1 MEMVFNVIFYFVI
14 GVIGFLVISYFT
26 GKKKTSLNRTSSE
39 KLAKT
44 LQKKFSRYIN
54 ELNRKLRSP
63 EDIQEEMLEAL
74 DDYKAAK
81 VNEVKDLIVHLS
93 NTETNIKNNLK
104 KLENAKDNIDQFV
117 RKMKNDANADPNVG
131 GQMMMQMEQLD
142 NSIEASNKSLQNI
155 REQAMNINSAMAK
168 FSNKIEMKRAEILTL
183 ISTYIASSCNSTIKF
198 DIDISDLMSEYTT
211 EMTIK
216 ERSNKIDE
224 IVSNKITDTPQVE
237 VSPDKYVEMYKNYK

>member
-1 MEMVFNVIFYFVI
+1 MEMMFNVIFYFVI

-81 VNEVKDLIVHLS
+81 VNEVKGLIVHLS

-104 KLENAKDNIDQFV
+104 KLENAKDNIDQVV

-155 REQAMNINSAMAK
+155 REQAMNINSAMVK

-224 IVSNKITDTPQVE
+224 IVSNKITDTLQVE
-237 VSPDKYVEMYKNYK
+237 VSSYK

>member
-1 MEMVFNVIFYFVI
+1 MEMMFNVIFYFVI
-14 GVIGFLVISYFT
+14 GVIGFLVISYLT
-26 GKKKTSLNRTSSE
+26 GKKKTSLNCTSSE

-142 NSIEASNKSLQNI
+142 NSIETSNKSLQNI

-237 VSPDKYVEMYKNYK
+237 VLPDKYVEMYKNYK

>member
-142 NSIEASNKSLQNI
+142 NSIETSNKSLQNI

>member
-1 MEMVFNVIFYFVI
+1 MEMMFNVIFYFVI

-74 DDYKAAK
+74 DEYKAAK
-81 VNEVKDLIVHLS
+81 VNEVKGLIVHLS

-104 KLENAKDNIDQFV
+104 KLENAKENIDQVV

-155 REQAMNINSAMAK
+155 REQAMNINSAMVK

-237 VSPDKYVEMYKNYK
+237 VSSDKYVEMYKNYK

>member
-117 RKMKNDANADPNVG
+117 RTMKNDANADPNVG

-211 EMTIK
+211 EMTIN

>member
-1 MEMVFNVIFYFVI
+1 MEMMFNVIFYFVI
-14 GVIGFLVISYFT
+14 GVIGFIVISYFT

-81 VNEVKDLIVHLS
+81 VNEVKGLIVHLS

-104 KLENAKDNIDQFV
+104 KLENAKDNIDQVV

-155 REQAMNINSAMAK
+155 KEQAMNINSAMVK

-237 VSPDKYVEMYKNYK
+237 VSSDKYVEMYKNYK

>member
-1 MEMVFNVIFYFVI
+1 MEMMFNVIFYFVI

-104 KLENAKDNIDQFV
+104 KLENAKDNIDQVV

-237 VSPDKYVEMYKNYK
+237 VSSDKYVEMYKNYK

>member
-1 MEMVFNVIFYFVI
+1 MEMMFNVIFYFVI

-81 VNEVKDLIVHLS
+81 VNEVKGLIVHLS

-104 KLENAKDNIDQFV
+104 KLENAKDNIDQVV
-117 RKMKNDANADPNVG
+117 RKMKNDTNADPNVG
-131 GQMMMQMEQLD
+131 GQMMMQLEQLD
-142 NSIEASNKSLQNI
+142 NSIEASNKSLQSI
-155 REQAMNINSAMAK
+155 REQAMNINSVMAK

-198 DIDISDLMSEYTT
+198 DIDLSDLMSEYTT

-237 VSPDKYVEMYKNYK
+237 VSPDKYIEMYKNYK

>member
-1 MEMVFNVIFYFVI
+1 MMFNVIFYFVI

-74 DDYKAAK
+74 DEYKAAK
-81 VNEVKDLIVHLS
+81 VNEVKGLIVHLS

-104 KLENAKDNIDQFV
+104 KLENAKDNIDQVV

-155 REQAMNINSAMAK
+155 REQAMNINSAMVK

-237 VSPDKYVEMYKNYK
+237 VSSDKYVEMYKNYK

>member
-1 MEMVFNVIFYFVI
+1 MEMMFNVIFYFVI

-81 VNEVKDLIVHLS
+81 VNEVKGLIVHLS

-104 KLENAKDNIDQFV
+104 KLENAKDNIDQVV
-117 RKMKNDANADPNVG
+117 RKMKNDANTDPNVG

-237 VSPDKYVEMYKNYK
+237 VSPDKYIEMYKNYK

>member
-1 MEMVFNVIFYFVI
+1 MEMMFNVIFYFVI

-81 VNEVKDLIVHLS
+81 VNEVKGLIVHLS

-104 KLENAKDNIDQFV
+104 KLENAKNNIDQV
-117 RKMKNDANADPNVG
+117 IRKMKNDANADPNVG

-155 REQAMNINSAMAK
+155 REQAMNINSAMVK

-237 VSPDKYVEMYKNYK
+237 VSSDKYVEMYKNYK

>member
-1 MEMVFNVIFYFVI
+1 MEMAFNVIFYFVI

-131 GQMMMQMEQLD
+131 GQMMMQMGQLD
-142 NSIEASNKSLQNI
+142 NSIETSNKSLQNI

-237 VSPDKYVEMYKNYK
+237 VSSDKYVEMYKNYK

>member
-142 NSIEASNKSLQNI
+142 NSIETSNKSLQNI

-224 IVSNKITDTPQVE
+224 IVNNKITDTPQVE

>member
-1 MEMVFNVIFYFVI
+1 MEMMFNVIFYFVI

-74 DDYKAAK
+74 DEYKAAK
-81 VNEVKDLIVHLS
+81 VNEVKGLIVHLS

-104 KLENAKDNIDQFV
+104 KLENAKDNIDQVV
-117 RKMKNDANADPNVG
+117 RKMKNDGNADPNVG

-237 VSPDKYVEMYKNYK
+237 VSSDKYVEMYNNYK

>member
-1 MEMVFNVIFYFVI
+1 MEMMFNVIFYFVI

-81 VNEVKDLIVHLS
+81 VNEVKGLIVHLS

-104 KLENAKDNIDQFV
+104 KLENAKDNIDQVV

-155 REQAMNINSAMAK
+155 REQAMNINSAMVK

-237 VSPDKYVEMYKNYK
+237 VSSDKYVEMYKNYK

>member
-1 MEMVFNVIFYFVI
+1 MMFNVIFYFVI

-26 GKKKTSLNRTSSE
+26 GKKKTSLNHTSSE

-81 VNEVKDLIVHLS
+81 VNEVKGLIVHLS

-104 KLENAKDNIDQFV
+104 KLENAKDNIDQVV

-155 REQAMNINSAMAK
+155 REQAMNINSAMVK

-237 VSPDKYVEMYKNYK
+237 VSSYKYVEMYKNYK

>member
-1 MEMVFNVIFYFVI
+1 MMFNVIFYFVI

-81 VNEVKDLIVHLS
+81 VNEVKGLIVHLS

-104 KLENAKDNIDQFV
+104 KLENAKDNIDQVV
-117 RKMKNDANADPNVG
+117 RKMKNDANTDPNVG

-237 VSPDKYVEMYKNYK
+237 VSPDKYIEMYKNYK

>member
-1 MEMVFNVIFYFVI
+1 MEMMFNVIFYFVI

-81 VNEVKDLIVHLS
+81 VNEVKGLIVHLS

-104 KLENAKDNIDQFV
+104 KLENAKDNIDQVV

-155 REQAMNINSAMAK
+155 REQAMNINSAMTK

-237 VSPDKYVEMYKNYK
+237 VSPDKYIEMYKNYK

>member
-1 MEMVFNVIFYFVI
+1 MEMMFNVIFYFVI

-26 GKKKTSLNRTSSE
+26 GKKKTSFNRTSSE

-81 VNEVKDLIVHLS
+81 VNEVKGLIVHLS

-104 KLENAKDNIDQFV
+104 KLENAKDNIDQVV

-237 VSPDKYVEMYKNYK
+237 VSPDKYIEMYKNYK

>member
-1 MEMVFNVIFYFVI
+1 MEMMFNIIFYFVI

-63 EDIQEEMLEAL
+63 EDIQEEMIEAL

-131 GQMMMQMEQLD
+131 GQMMIQMEQLD

-211 EMTIK
+211 EMTIN

>member
-1 MEMVFNVIFYFVI
+1 MEMMFNVIFYFVI

-74 DDYKAAK
+74 DEYKAAK
-81 VNEVKDLIVHLS
+81 VNEVKGLIVHLS

-104 KLENAKDNIDQFV
+104 KLENAKDNIDQVV

-155 REQAMNINSAMAK
+155 REQAMNINSAMVK

-237 VSPDKYVEMYKNYK
+237 VSSDKYVEMYKNYK

>member
-1 MEMVFNVIFYFVI
+1 MEMMFNVIFYFVI

-142 NSIEASNKSLQNI
+142 NSIETSNKSLQNI

>member
-1 MEMVFNVIFYFVI
+1 MEMMFNVIFYFVI

-74 DDYKAAK
+74 DEYKAAK
-81 VNEVKDLIVHLS
+81 VNEVKGLIVHLS

-104 KLENAKDNIDQFV
+104 KLENAKDNIDQVV
-117 RKMKNDANADPNVG
+117 RKMKNDANTDPNVG

-237 VSPDKYVEMYKNYK
+237 VSSDKYVEMYKNYK

>member
-1 MEMVFNVIFYFVI
+1 MEMMFNVIFYFVI

-81 VNEVKDLIVHLS
+81 VNEVKGLIVHLS

-104 KLENAKDNIDQFV
+104 KLENAKDNIDQVV

-224 IVSNKITDTPQVE
+224 IVNNKITDTPQVE
-237 VSPDKYVEMYKNYK
+237 VSSDKYVEMYKNYK

>member
-1 MEMVFNVIFYFVI
+1 
-14 GVIGFLVISYFT
+14 
-26 GKKKTSLNRTSSE
+26 
-39 KLAKT
+39 
-44 LQKKFSRYIN
+44 
-54 ELNRKLRSP
+54 
-63 EDIQEEMLEAL
+63 MLEAL

-81 VNEVKDLIVHLS
+81 VNEVKDLIIHLS

-131 GQMMMQMEQLD
+131 VQMMMQMEQLD
-142 NSIEASNKSLQNI
+142 NSIETSNKLLQNI

-224 IVSNKITDTPQVE
+224 IVSNKITDTPQ
-237 VSPDKYVEMYKNYK
+237 PHK

>member
-1 MEMVFNVIFYFVI
+1 MEMMFNVIFYFVI

-81 VNEVKDLIVHLS
+81 VNEVKGLIVHLS

-104 KLENAKDNIDQFV
+104 KLENAKDNIDQVV

-155 REQAMNINSAMAK
+155 REQAMNINSAMVK

-237 VSPDKYVEMYKNYK
+237 VSSDKYVEMYNNYK

>member
-1 MEMVFNVIFYFVI
+1 MEMMFNVIFYFVI

-81 VNEVKDLIVHLS
+81 VNEVKGLIVHLS

-104 KLENAKDNIDQFV
+104 KLENAKDNIDQVV

-142 NSIEASNKSLQNI
+142 NSIETSNKSLQNI

>member
-1 MEMVFNVIFYFVI
+1 MEMMFNVIFYFVI

-74 DDYKAAK
+74 DEYKAAK
-81 VNEVKDLIVHLS
+81 VNEVKGLIVHLS

-104 KLENAKDNIDQFV
+104 KLENAKDNIDQVV
-117 RKMKNDANADPNVG
+117 RKMKNDANADSNVG

-237 VSPDKYVEMYKNYK
+237 VSSDKYVEMYKNYK

>member
-1 MEMVFNVIFYFVI
+1 MEMMFNVIFYFVI

-26 GKKKTSLNRTSSE
+26 GKNKTSLNRTSSE

-142 NSIEASNKSLQNI
+142 NSIETSNKSLQNI

-216 ERSNKIDE
+216 KRSNKIDE

-237 VSPDKYVEMYKNYK
+237 VSSDKYVEMYKNYK

>member
-1 MEMVFNVIFYFVI
+1 MEMMFNVIFYFVI

-81 VNEVKDLIVHLS
+81 VNEVKGLIVHLS

-104 KLENAKDNIDQFV
+104 KLENAKDNIDQVV

-155 REQAMNINSAMAK
+155 REQAMNIDSAMVK

-237 VSPDKYVEMYKNYK
+237 VSSDKYVEMYKNYK

>member
-1 MEMVFNVIFYFVI
+1 
-14 GVIGFLVISYFT
+14 
-26 GKKKTSLNRTSSE
+26 
-39 KLAKT
+39 
-44 LQKKFSRYIN
+44 
-54 ELNRKLRSP
+54 
-63 EDIQEEMLEAL
+63 
-74 DDYKAAK
+74 
-81 VNEVKDLIVHLS
+81 
-93 NTETNIKNNLK
+93 
-104 KLENAKDNIDQFV
+104 
-117 RKMKNDANADPNVG
+117 
-131 GQMMMQMEQLD
+131 
-142 NSIEASNKSLQNI
+142 
-155 REQAMNINSAMAK
+155 MNINSAMAK

>member
-1 MEMVFNVIFYFVI
+1 MEMMFNVIFYFVI

-104 KLENAKDNIDQFV
+104 KLENAKDNIYQFV

-142 NSIEASNKSLQNI
+142 NSIETSNKSLQNI

>member
-1 MEMVFNVIFYFVI
+1 MMFNVIFYFVI

-81 VNEVKDLIVHLS
+81 VNEVKGLIVHLS

-104 KLENAKDNIDQFV
+104 KLENAKDNIDQVV

-155 REQAMNINSAMAK
+155 REQAMNINSAMVK

-237 VSPDKYVEMYKNYK
+237 VSSYKYVEMYKNYK

>member
-1 MEMVFNVIFYFVI
+1 MMFNVIFYFVI

-81 VNEVKDLIVHLS
+81 VNEVKGLIVHLS

-104 KLENAKDNIDQFV
+104 KLENAKDNIDQVV

-237 VSPDKYVEMYKNYK
+237 VSSDKYVEMYKNYK

>member
-1 MEMVFNVIFYFVI
+1 MEMMFNVIFYFVI

-81 VNEVKDLIVHLS
+81 VNEVKGLIVHLS

-104 KLENAKDNIDQFV
+104 KLENAKDNIDQVV

-237 VSPDKYVEMYKNYK
+237 VSPDKYIEMYKNYK

>member
-1 MEMVFNVIFYFVI
+1 MEIMFNVIFYFVI

-81 VNEVKDLIVHLS
+81 VKV
-93 NTETNIKNNLK
+93 
-104 KLENAKDNIDQFV
+104 
-117 RKMKNDANADPNVG
+117 
-131 GQMMMQMEQLD
+131 
-142 NSIEASNKSLQNI
+142 
-155 REQAMNINSAMAK
+155 
-168 FSNKIEMKRAEILTL
+168 
-183 ISTYIASSCNSTIKF
+183 
-198 DIDISDLMSEYTT
+198 
-211 EMTIK
+211 
-216 ERSNKIDE
+216 
-224 IVSNKITDTPQVE
+224 
-237 VSPDKYVEMYKNYK
+237 

>member
-1 MEMVFNVIFYFVI
+1 MEMMFNVIFYFVI

-26 GKKKTSLNRTSSE
+26 GKNKTSLNRTSSE

-142 NSIEASNKSLQNI
+142 NSIETSNKSLQNI

>member
-1 MEMVFNVIFYFVI
+1 MDMMFNVTFYFVI

-81 VNEVKDLIVHLS
+81 VNEVKGLIVHLS

-104 KLENAKDNIDQFV
+104 KLENAKDNIDQVV

-155 REQAMNINSAMAK
+155 REQAMNINSAMVK

-237 VSPDKYVEMYKNYK
+237 VSSDKYVEMYKNYK

>member
-1 MEMVFNVIFYFVI
+1 MEMMFNVIFYFVI

-81 VNEVKDLIVHLS
+81 VNEVKGLIVHLS

-104 KLENAKDNIDQFV
+104 KLENAKDNIDQVV

-155 REQAMNINSAMAK
+155 REQAMNINSAMVK

-237 VSPDKYVEMYKNYK
+237 VSSYKYVEMYKNYK